1 VADVRTVLL
10 AGAAALL
17 LAGCGGG
24 AAPGEAEKRVTIDWD
39 VSGSHT
45 PADVDWTRTGSD
57 VDSREVRP
65 NGPVRIRLPGGA
77 VLDEQS
83 GVRRV
88 GLDREGDDVTSITV
102 FSEPL
107 SVDAAH
113 ERAAGWA
120 KQFGLP
126 TAPLDRW
133 QAKARTEKPPDIT
146 AGQSID
152 NHRFLGPEGPVPS
165 VELRT
170 SFDRERPVVASV
182 QFFWPGRRAPTGTGT
197 GTTSDT

>member
-10 AGAAALL
+10 AGAAAIL

-24 AAPGEAEKRVTIDWD
+24 SEPKAEKRVSIDWD
-39 VSGSHT
+39 VSRSHI
-45 PADVDWTRTGSD
+45 PADVDWARTSSD

-77 VLDEQS
+77 VLDEKT
-83 GVRRV
+83 GVRRIA
-88 GLDREGDDVTSITV
+88 LDREGDQVTSITV
-102 FSEPL
+102 FTEPL
-107 SVDAAH
+107 SVDAGHRQAV
-113 ERAAGWA
+113 AWA

-126 TAPLDRW
+126 TEPLDRW
-133 QAKARTEKPPDIT
+133 HAKAETEKPPDIT

-165 VELRT
+165 VEVRT
-170 SFDRERPVVASV
+170 SFDRDRPVVASV
-182 QFFWPGRRAPTGTGT
+182 QFFWPGRGAPTA
-197 GTTSDT
+197 TTSGT

>member
-10 AGAAALL
+10 AGAAAML

-24 AAPGEAEKRVTIDWD
+24 SPPGKVEKRVTIDWD
-39 VSGSHT
+39 VSRSHT
-45 PADVDWTRTGSD
+45 PADVDWPRTSSD
-57 VDSREVRP
+57 IDSTEVRP
-65 NGPVRIRLPGGA
+65 NGPVRIVLPGGA
-77 VLDEQS
+77 VLDEKS

-102 FSEPL
+102 FTEPL
-107 SVDAAH
+107 
-113 ERAAGWA
+113 EIEAGYRKAVSWA

-133 QAKARTEKPPDIT
+133 RAKAKTEKPPDIT

-165 VELRT
+165 VEVHT
-170 SFDRERPVVASV
+170 SFNEDRPVVTSV
-182 QFFWPGRRAPTGTGT
+182 QFFWPGRRAPTTST
-197 GTTSDT
+197 GTTSGT